1 MSPRNTNPAT
11 ALDFLG
17 RLAEAGAQPDDSDPV
32 ARARMAG
39 LRYVSDES
47 PGITRRRCGR
57 GFTYL
62 DADGRTIRDAQAR
75 RRFADLAVPPAWTEV
90 WICPSPKGHI
100 QVTGRDD
107 RGRKQYRYHELWRAV
122 SDASKYARLVPFA
135 LALPALRRRV
145 RRDLGREGLDR
156 RRVLATLARLL
167 EQTHAR
173 VGSEEYARDNESY
186 GLTTLERAHVEVDG
200 DLVRLEFNGK
210 GGKPH
215 VLDVRDP
222 RIAEIVVECHEV
234 PGCELF
240 RWLDAE
246 GRSHP
251 LDSGDL
257 NEYLRDAMGGDFTAK
272 DFRTWAGTVLA
283 VDALCAMGP
292 PESEREAA
300 KNVVAAIKLV
310 AEELRNTPAVT
321 RQFYVHPAVLAAY
334 EDGSLGE
341 RCARAATAEP
351 GNGLAE
357 LRKNELMTLAVLA
370 GE

>member
-1 MSPRNTNPAT
+1 MSPRTASAAT

-17 RLAEAGAQPDDSDPV
+17 RLAAAGAVPDDDDPL
-32 ARARMAG
+32 ARARLAG

-47 PGITRRRCGR
+47 PGISRRRCGR
-57 GFTYL
+57 GFTYA
-62 DADGRTIRDAQAR
+62 DAQGRTVSDPEAR
-75 RRFADLAVPPAWTEV
+75 RRFAELAIPPAWTAV

-100 QVTGRDD
+100 QATGRDD
-107 RGRKQYRYHELWRAV
+107 RGRKQYRYHPLWRAV

-167 EQTHAR
+167 EQTHVR

-186 GLTTLERAHVEVDG
+186 GLTTLEHAHVEVDG
-200 DLVRLEFNGK
+200 DQVRFEFNGK
-210 GGKPH
+210 GGKAH
-215 VLDVRDP
+215 VVDVRDP
-222 RIAEIVVECHEV
+222 RVAEIVAECQEV

-240 RWLDAE
+240 RWLDADGE
-246 GRSHP
+246 CHP

-257 NEYLRDAMGGDFTAK
+257 NDYLRETMGGDFTAK

-283 VDALCAMGP
+283 VEALCAMEP
-292 PESEREAA
+292 PEDERQAA
-300 KNVVAAIKLV
+300 KNVVAAIKHV

-334 EDGSLGE
+334 EDGSLRD
-341 RCARAATAEP
+341 RCAAAAEP
-351 GNGLAE
+351 GDGLAE
-357 LRKNELMTLAVLA
+357 LRKSELKTLAVLA
-370 GE
+370 GG